1 MSQSTYIFCKEDLQ
15 YVQPAVCVPQVVAIV
30 ESGSLHVEKFFFT
43 CDHASASMHVQSQ
56 KYPCPLSSVY
66 QAILKLCICCGH
78 IDLRK

>member
-43 CDHASASMHVQSQ
+43 LAIMHQHPSMFSRKSVHALHALFV
-56 KYPCPLSSVY
+56 P
-66 QAILKLCICCGH
+66 G
-78 IDLRK
+78 